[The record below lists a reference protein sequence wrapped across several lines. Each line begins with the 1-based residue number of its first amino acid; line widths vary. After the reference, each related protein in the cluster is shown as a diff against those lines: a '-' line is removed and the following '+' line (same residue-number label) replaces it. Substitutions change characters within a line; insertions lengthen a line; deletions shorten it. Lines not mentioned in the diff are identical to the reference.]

1 MTTDDDRA
9 EAVLPSTPASGGPKP
24 YTQHPITRER
34 QLHRSHFA
42 FLRACC
48 QGVEPAR
55 AWALYLAV
63 EGEYADTRTVC
74 RMLRWL
80 GSQLA
85 ALAKREGLAE
95 NDTLV
100 RLEWVRQP
108 RPKPARLPSLD
119 EFAEAHGLEHLLE
132 ADLLAKYTATYP
144 KQTAQD
150 AQRQSALTRALAELQ
165 KFEVLAAKAPQAS
178 DRVGAWFDAGLAAR
192 LRDGGTP
199 TLAALFDHING
210 IGRRWWG
217 GFAGIGVTKAARIEH
232 WLQDNQ
238 ASLGMTIGAHVA
250 QPRNRLNVVSLNTV
264 VPAGTSILPLEKF
277 RVPAAFD
284 GSAGRFRQPQ
294 DRCLLDAR
302 NDYEAILAWLGSKR
316 RMTPEQIAQHQQR
329 RRGGSGPTVGG
340 VAWLQY
346 LTHTQRSYRKEAER
360 FLLWAVLVRHKPLS
374 SMTLEDCVAY
384 RDFLAD
390 PQPRERWCGDRAR
403 ERWSPLWRPFNGP
416 LSLAAQRQTLMILKN
431 LYRFWIDQNYIS
443 GNPWSGV
450 TLPVALGPSI
460 NPNRSFSAAQ
470 WATILQQLSQQGD
483 TPVARRLQ
491 FTVKWLYATGLRLS
505 EVVASRGGDLRW
517 VEYPAGREGE
527 KVSGWLLQVVGKGD
541 KLRSVPVPTALIDE
555 LGDLL
560 QQRGLPRNPDHPDNA
575 RVPLLG
581 RAQDTLGLGAVRAQD
596 DSRVGQGATVDAE
609 QTLASSTLYRQLKG
623 FFAQC
628 AEDIL
633 ETDPQ
638 GAAQFTQ
645 ASVHWLRHTHAS
657 HAVAQDMPL
666 EIVQQNL
673 GHASLATTTVYVH
686 SEDKRRMRALQ
697 AFWQGTQYDG

>member
-1 MTTDDDRA
+1 MTEMPPSA
-9 EAVLPSTPASGGPKP
+9 EPGRR
-24 YTQHPITRER
+24 YQQHPLVLTER

-48 QGVEPAR
+48 QGVAPAR
-55 AWALYLAV
+55 AWDLYLQVDGA
-63 EGEYADTRTVC
+63 YADARTVRRTLC
-74 RMLRWL
+74 WL
-80 GSQLA
+80 GSQFA
-85 ALAKREGLAE
+85 ALAQREGLAE
-95 NDTLV
+95 NDRLV

-132 ADLLAKYTATYP
+132 ADLQAKYTATYA
-144 KQTAQD
+144 KDTAQD
-150 AQRQSALTRALAELQ
+150 AQHQGELTRTLQ
-165 KFEVLAAKAPQAS
+165 EIQKLETLAAKATQAA
-178 DRVGAWFDAGLAAR
+178 DRVGAWFDAGLAQR

-199 TLAALFDHING
+199 TLGCLLERING
-210 IGRRWWG
+210 IGRRWWS
-217 GFAGIGVTKAARIEH
+217 GFVGIGVTKASRIEH
-232 WLQDNQ
+232 WLRENEVG
-238 ASLGMTIGAHVA
+238 LGATIGAHVA
-250 QPRNRLNVVSLNTV
+250 QPRNRLNMVSLNAV
-264 VPAGTSILPLEKF
+264 VAAGTAILPLEKF
-277 RVPAAFD
+277 LVPAAFD
-284 GSAGRFRQPQ
+284 GSHGRFRQPQ
-294 DRCLLDAR
+294 DRCLLEAR

-360 FLLWAVLVRHKPLS
+360 FLLWAVLVRQKPLS

-390 PQPRERWCGDRAR
+390 PQPRERWCGDRSR

-416 LSLAAQRQTLMILKN
+416 LALAAQRQTVMILKN

-460 NPNRSFSAAQ
+460 NTNRSFSAAQ
-470 WATILQQLSQQGD
+470 WATIVQQLSQQGD
-483 TPVARRLQ
+483 TLVARRLQ

-505 EVVASRGGDLRW
+505 EVVASRGGDLCW

-581 RAQDTLGLGAVRAQD
+581 RVLDAPGSRGGRAPGD
-596 DSRVGQGATVDAE
+596 ASLGQGGAGDTE

-623 FFAQC
+623 FFAHC
-628 AEDIL
+628 ADVL
-633 ETDPQ
+633 LATDPQ
-638 GAAQFTQ
+638 GAAQFKQ

-657 HAVAQDMPL
+657 HAVAHDMPL

-697 AFWQGTQYDG
+697 AFWQGTQN